1 MVTIHKEL
9 NSDIMGLINFILSNL
24 FMKKVFGCS
33 LLLCICATVL
43 SQVVTYE
50 KASKNNPVITQ
61 DTAAKTMNPE
71 DYGDIEGTPFLSPA
85 WGKGMLQ
92 LNTGKRFTD
101 VSIQFNLVTNELYY
115 KKDNTSIV
123 IASNVIEF
131 VISFQNKGK
140 VEMLYYKSGY
150 PEFEKKTNRTFY
162 RVMANGKNFHLL
174 SFDYKAIEDTYTSTV
189 NHPAKSSFNEGCKY
203 FVFDV
208 INNRLQPIQ
217 LNQESLEKALPHM
230 EISIQQYQRLHNI
243 KIHTEEEMIEL
254 VKDLNQ

>member
-1 MVTIHKEL
+1 
-9 NSDIMGLINFILSNL
+9 
-24 FMKKVFGCS
+24 
-33 LLLCICATVL
+33 
-43 SQVVTYE
+43 
-50 KASKNNPVITQ
+50 
-61 DTAAKTMNPE
+61 
-71 DYGDIEGTPFLSPA
+71 
-85 WGKGMLQ
+85 
-92 LNTGKRFTD
+92 
-101 VSIQFNLVTNELYY
+101 
-115 KKDNTSIV
+115 
-123 IASNVIEF
+123 
-131 VISFQNKGK
+131 
-140 VEMLYYKSGY
+140 
-150 PEFEKKTNRTFY
+150 
-162 RVMANGKNFHLL
+162 MANGKNFHLL